1 MVKVIVGTMG
11 RSPFAKTE
19 AMSTPAQFKAF
30 LGACQS
36 YDVKELDTARVY
48 SGGENERLLGEVDA
62 GKQFQ
67 VSTKINITGDGALK
81 RNSILQ
87 SADESLA
94 SLREQAVDIF
104 YIHRPDRSVP
114 MEETCSAINDLYQ
127 QGKFKRFGICSYAA
141 KEVEE
146 MHTLCKAKGYV
157 LPSVYQG
164 NYNPLARRPETELF
178 PTLRRLG
185 IHFYGFG
192 PLAGGL
198 LAKPAQDIS
207 VSNKE
212 SRFGALPMLGSFY
225 LKDDMVSQ
233 VRKLQDLCRSHG
245 VTSMD
250 ATLRWLMHH
259 SPLGPDDG
267 VLLGASSIE
276 QVQGNLKATQGG
288 PLSEDLVGAFEDLW
302 KSVEAIAPP
311 YHQ

>member
-19 AMSTPAQFKAF
+19 AISTPAQFEAF

-36 YDVKELDTARVY
+36 HGVKELDTARVY
-48 SGGENERLLGEVDA
+48 SGGENERLLGEVNA

-67 VSTKINITGDGALK
+67 VSTKINITGEGALK
-81 RNSILQ
+81 RDSIFQ
-87 SADESLA
+87 SADESFA
-94 SLREQAVDIF
+94 SLKEQAVDIF

-146 MHTLCKAKGYV
+146 MHALCKAKGYV

-198 LAKPAQDIS
+198 LAKPAQDM
-207 VSNKE
+207 
-212 SRFGALPMLGSFY
+212 RFDVPT
-225 LKDDMVSQ
+225 V
-233 VRKLQDLCRSHG
+233 
-245 VTSMD
+245 
-250 ATLRWLMHH
+250 
-259 SPLGPDDG
+259 GPD
-267 VLLGASSIE
+267 
-276 QVQGNLKATQGG
+276 T
-288 PLSEDLVGAFEDLW
+288 
-302 KSVEAIAPP
+302 VEAMRAAGGRVLAVEAGRTILIDEAETVARADRYGIAIVARADPG
-311 YHQ
+311 